1 MSTLSTTKKIRSFLA
16 VGTVILSLAM
26 STGQL
31 TAAGLVK
38 SASPAQPDG
47 AVELGQPALTQ
58 TTIYADKEPTVFARA
73 AAVRDAFGFPVG
85 TNRTGKH
92 VRDGVQK
99 SEYDEIAEIDKAGR
113 QVSMAQFDAA
123 GELVT
128 AIRFDMPPGLAAK
141 TTGDAAAKAAERALA
156 KAGLSPAGEVQV
168 DGNSLAAGWDV
179 HWARNEDGVA
189 VRGDE
194 TRVRVWSDGRI
205 QSVAHVEHGLAP
217 APEAR
222 LSREAGRRAA
232 SAQMDNWFAGRGF
245 GYAIQSM
252 DMEWVGPNATF
263 DPSKLGAS
271 AEPYRLAWVAN
282 VKPSGTISDVV
293 RLITLYVDA
302 GDGRLIGGDVVE

>member
-1 MSTLSTTKKIRSFLA
+1 
-16 VGTVILSLAM
+16 M

-38 SASPAQPDG
+38 SAPPGPAD
-47 AVELGQPALTQ
+47 AVALGQPGLTQ
-58 TTIYADKEPTVFARA
+58 TAIYADKEPTVFARA
-73 AAVRDAFGFPVG
+73 AAVRDAFGFAVG
-85 TNRTGKH
+85 ANRTGKH
-92 VRDGVQK
+92 VKDHVQN

-113 QVSMAQFDAA
+113 QSSIAQFDAA

-128 AIRFDMPPGLAAK
+128 AVRFDMASGLAAK
-141 TTGDAAAKAAERALA
+141 TTGDAAARAAERALA
-156 KAGLSPAGEVQV
+156 KAGLSPAGEVRV
-168 DGNSLAAGWDV
+168 DGNSLVAGWDV
-179 HWARNEDGVA
+179 HWARVEDGVA

-194 TRVRVWSDGRI
+194 TRVRVWPDGRI

-222 LSREAGRRAA
+222 LSREAGQLAV

-252 DMEWVGPNATF
+252 EMEWVGPNATF
-263 DPSKLGAS
+263 DPSKVGAS

-282 VKPSGTISDVV
+282 VKPSGAISDVV

-302 GDGRLIGGDVVE
+302 RDGSLIGGDVVE